1 MTAAVLEALNSIS
14 VKTVPEPAC
23 GDDEAMLE
31 VNACAVC
38 GSDIR
43 IFHYGNDRVKPPT
56 VIGHEIAGRI
66 VKAGRAVTRVKEG
79 QRIALG
85 ADVPCGV
92 CKWCTSDM
100 GTNCAINYAIGYQF
114 PGGFQQR
121 MVLNATTLNYGPVT
135 PIPDGLSYCGSG
147 HRRAPGMR
155 VERTGACEVRHR
167 QKHLHHRPG
176 AHRLHDAG
184 ALPGVRRLESVCCPA
199 FAASAW
205 RWRGSSC
212 PEARFIATEEE
223 NLVDTVM
230 KETGGEGVDLVI
242 TTAGSVQ
249 AHEDAIRMVAH
260 RGYVNLFGGLKNQP
274 KLSFDSNL
282 IHYKECF
289 VMGSHGSLPRHHRVA
304 VDLIERGAVHAKK
317 YLSAMFPLEKT
328 AEAFAY
334 HESRAG
340 LKVIVAPARGEGGV
354 GMSAPRG
361 RRRPRSRAAR
371 EPPCASPPP

>member
-1 MTAAVLEALNSIS
+1 MTAAVLETLNLLS
-14 VKTVPEPAC
+14 VKTMPAPEC
-23 GDDEAMLE
+23 GEEEAVLE

-66 VKAGRAVTRVKEG
+66 VQVGRSVRRVKEG

-85 ADVPCGV
+85 ADVPCGT
-92 CKWCTSDM
+92 CKWCTTDR
-100 GTNCAINYAIGYQF
+100 GTNCSINYAIGYQF

-135 PIPDGLSYCGSG
+135 PIPDTLSYAEAAIAEPLACALNGLELARFGIGKSICIIG
-147 HRRAPGMR
+147 LGPIGCMMLELSKVFGASKVFAAQRSRARLEM
-155 VERTGACEVRHR
+155 A
-167 QKHLHHRPG
+167 RPF
-176 AHRLHDAG
+176 
-184 ALPGVRRLESVCCPA
+184 LPG
-199 FAASAW
+199 
-205 RWRGSSC
+205 
-212 PEARFIATEEE
+212 ARFIATESED
-223 NLVDTVM
+223 LVETVM
-230 KETGGEGVDLVI
+230 METEGEGVDLAI
-242 TTAGSVQ
+242 TTSGSVQ
-249 AHEDAIRMVAH
+249 AHEEAIRMVAH

-274 KLSFDSNL
+274 KLTFDSNL

-304 VDLIERGAVHAKK
+304 VDLIARGAVQAKK
-317 YLSAMFPLEKT
+317 YISAVYPLEKT

-340 LKVIVAPARGEGGV
+340 LKVVVAPHGEKV
-354 GMSAPRG
+354 AWS
-361 RRRPRSRAAR
+361 
-371 EPPCASPPP
+371 